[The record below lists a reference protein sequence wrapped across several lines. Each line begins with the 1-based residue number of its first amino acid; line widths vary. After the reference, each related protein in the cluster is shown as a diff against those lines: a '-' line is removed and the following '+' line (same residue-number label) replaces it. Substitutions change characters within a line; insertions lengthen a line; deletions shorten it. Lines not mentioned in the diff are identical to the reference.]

1 MQGVSKQLLKLLNTS
16 NRHLIKLL
24 TETMITIRII
34 LNRHA
39 PRGEGE
45 RSVRPFSKIGKRA
58 LILRKKWLD

>member
-1 MQGVSKQLLKLLNTS
+1 MQGVSKQLLKLLNTN

-24 TETMITIRII
+24 TETMTTRII

-45 RSVRPFSKIGKRA
+45 RSVSPFSKLEKGP
-58 LILRKKWLD
+58 

>member
-1 MQGVSKQLLKLLNTS
+1 MQGVSKQLLKLLNTN

-24 TETMITIRII
+24 TETMITRII

-45 RSVRPFSKIGKRA
+45 RSVCPFSKIGKRA